1 MLLLLLA
8 QVATTPSEILGGTAG
23 WTTSGL
29 LAMVL
34 YWLAFHYLPAKDK
47 FIKELIEAHAKQM
60 GEMMVTN
67 GERSKADR
75 ADFQNALDRVTTHCE
90 KELSTITAGMVEQ
103 LRAVRIAVNET
114 AEEGREMHQ
123 MSRDAVDKLAAA
135 VGIKMATGEI
145 KLRTPPPAKQ
155 KND

>member
-90 KELSTITAGMVEQ
+90 KELS
-103 LRAVRIAVNET
+103 
-114 AEEGREMHQ
+114 
-123 MSRDAVDKLAAA
+123 RDAVDKLAAA